1 MTDYKPTKA
10 PQRLRFN
17 IAIDQIHQI
26 LKEIR
31 NQVHDSRTED
41 KTEGLYRSMDEL
53 ETAVGQFGTALDQ
66 ISEAN
71 KLEEIRELDNE
82 EPVDLEKEYGTDT
95 ERRDEIK
102 GMNKLIG
109 GHDGK

>member
-17 IAIDQIHQI
+17 IAIDQAEQI

-31 NQVHDSRTED
+31 NQVHDSRTGD
-41 KTEGLYRSMDEL
+41 KIAGLYRSMDEL
-53 ETAVGQFGTALDQ
+53 ENAVGQLATALDQ
-66 ISEAN
+66 ISEEN
-71 KLEEIRELDNE
+71 KLDEIREPDNE

-95 ERRDEIK
+95 ERRYEIK
-102 GMNKLIG
+102 GMNKIIG
-109 GHDGK
+109 RE